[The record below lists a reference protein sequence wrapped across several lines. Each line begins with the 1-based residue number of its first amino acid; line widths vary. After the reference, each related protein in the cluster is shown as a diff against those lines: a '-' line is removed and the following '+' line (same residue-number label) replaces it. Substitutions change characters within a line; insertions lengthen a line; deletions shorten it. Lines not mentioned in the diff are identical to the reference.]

1 MQNVDFV
8 DDLFSLPWRSLHGLE
23 HIFVTIHSYGL
34 VLVFVR
40 QGKLDCQ
47 GFYLINLILNCCYNR
62 QQLRHFLVQTA
73 EIYSNK
79 HPLRHYLM
87 KTKRGGFFEY
97 FPLEL
102 QCFHLLVKYARL
114 LFQHCLNNHNYEDF
128 QLNLRNLRCS
138 SDYSGCFPC
147 SRKHANLSLSNFPD
161 WFPSHQ

>member
-8 DDLFSLPWRSLHGLE
+8 DDLFSLPWRSFLGLE

-47 GFYLINLILNCCYNR
+47 GFYLINLILNRCFNMILIRCYNR

-87 KTKRGGFFEY
+87 KKKRGGFFEY

-114 LFQHCLNNHNYEDF
+114 LFQHCLNIHNYEDF
-128 QLNLRNLRCS
+128 QFNLCNLRCS
-138 SDYSGCFPC
+138 SDC
-147 SRKHANLSLSNFPD
+147 SRFFP
-161 WFPSHQ
+161 